1 MTTAIITSDPND
13 APKADSTRYYKCDG
27 CQHLHVML
35 MSEEDNVLATAVMS
49 REMLLEMLEVVDG
62 PPLGAGPHAEP
73 RH

>member
-1 MTTAIITSDPND
+1 MTIDNDPNN
-13 APKADSTRYYKCDG
+13 APSADSTRYYKCDG

-35 MSEEDNVLATAVMS
+35 VDAEDNVLATAVMS

-62 PPLGAGPHAEP
+62 DADDADDER